1 MLPDSTKQRLQGLA
15 DAEIRRAKATLHGTA
30 RRLILTVLAAVLV
43 IIAVVILS
51 FAIFFVL
58 SQDHGYLIAGLAVS
72 GGLLVLALLILLIA
86 QVFSNR
92 RARIAAE
99 AQVRIARA
107 ELAAEARKAVL
118 LAGTVA
124 SGRGVDR
131 KALLAA
137 VIAGLI
143 IGLR

>member
-1 MLPDSTKQRLQGLA
+1 MLPGSTKQRLRGLA
-15 DAEIRRAKATLHGTA
+15 DAEIRRAKATLHGTV
-30 RRLILTVLAAVLV
+30 RRVILTLLAAVLV
-43 IIAVVILS
+43 IVAVIILS
-51 FAIFFVL
+51 FAVFFDM
-58 SQDHGYLIAGLAVS
+58 SREHGYLVAGFAVS
-72 GGLLVLALLILLIA
+72 GGLLVLALVILLIA

-107 ELAAEARKAVL
+107 ELAAEAQKAVL

-124 SGRGVDR
+124 PGKGADR
-131 KALLAA
+131 KAVLAA
-137 VIAGLI
+137 LIAGLI

>member
-1 MLPDSTKQRLQGLA
+1 MLPASTKQRLQGLA
-15 DAEIRRAKATLHGTA
+15 DAEISRAKATLYGTV
-30 RRLILTVLAAVLV
+30 RRLILTLLAAVLV
-43 IIAVVILS
+43 IVALVILS
-51 FAIFFVL
+51 FAVFFEL
-58 SQDHGYLIAGLAVS
+58 SQDHGHLIAGLVVS
-72 GGLLVLALLILLIA
+72 GGLLGLALLVLLIA

-107 ELAAEARKAVL
+107 ELAAEAQKALL

-124 SGRGVDR
+124 PGKGADR
-131 KALLAA
+131 KAVLAA
-137 VIAGLI
+137 LIAGLI